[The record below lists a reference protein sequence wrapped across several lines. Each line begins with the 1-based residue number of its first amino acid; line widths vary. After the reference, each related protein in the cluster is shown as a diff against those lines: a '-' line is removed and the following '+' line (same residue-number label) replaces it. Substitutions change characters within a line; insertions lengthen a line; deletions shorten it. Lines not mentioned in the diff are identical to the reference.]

1 MSPGHA
7 ADEAVVDVSGL
18 ASRAMGA
25 PCSRIDTVKALL
37 THLISE
43 RALLYEQLSAAQLY
57 LSELH
62 TTVIIDLRHAARG
75 PSSWCLTGVVIPRLT
90 PLPPRLH
97 APLNHATLAFL
108 SVFGRR
114 ALAGWV
120 PSVARQSRS
129 RLATMAA
136 APPAAA
142 LRVAL
147 CQLPVTADKT
157 ANLDRAR
164 AAIDAAV
171 AGAPAAITN
180 GREAGRGPAGAPP
193 PATPAGVGLVVL
205 PECFNCPYDTSVF
218 SQYSEPVPPVGTP
231 LDGVAEA
238 DSPTVAMLQRAAAAA
253 GAVVVGGS
261 LPEAGADG
269 AVYNTCVVVGADG
282 TILATHR
289 KVHLFDVNVPGG
301 VCFKESDALTAGG
314 AVTSFSMG
322 DPVGTVGVG
331 ICYDVRFPEYAGV
344 LVRERGAQLLVFP
357 GAFNS
362 TTGPAH
368 WELLLRA
375 RALDGQCYVVACSP
389 AWGVDGDGGGGSGYE
404 AWGHSMVVGPWG
416 DVRVVAGRGQ
426 VRWRVRGLALLRYAL
441 EWLWGRWGQV
451 ARVGSREGLLG
462 RCLAAAPG

>member
-1 MSPGHA
+1 MVSP
-7 ADEAVVDVSGL
+7 
-18 ASRAMGA
+18 
-25 PCSRIDTVKALL
+25 P
-37 THLISE
+37 
-43 RALLYEQLSAAQLY
+43 
-57 LSELH
+57 
-62 TTVIIDLRHAARG
+62 
-75 PSSWCLTGVVIPRLT
+75 PT
-90 PLPPRLH
+90 P
-97 APLNHATLAFL
+97 
-108 SVFGRR
+108 
-114 ALAGWV
+114 
-120 PSVARQSRS
+120 
-129 RLATMAA
+129 
-136 APPAAA
+136 A

-147 CQLPVTADKT
+147 CQLPVTADKA

-164 AAIDAAV
+164 AAISAAV
-171 AGAPAAITN
+171 ADAPAAAAN
-180 GREAGRGPAGAPP
+180 AREAGSGPGGASSPIP
-193 PATPAGVGLVVL
+193 VPAGVGLIVL

-231 LDGVAEA
+231 LGQVADSA
-238 DSPTVAMLQRAAAAA
+238 SPTVSMLQQAAAAA

-269 AVYNTCVVVGADG
+269 AIYNTCVVVGADG

-289 KVHLFDVNVPGG
+289 KVHLFDVDVPGG

-344 LVRERGAQLLVFP
+344 LVRERGARMLVFP

-375 RALDGQCYVVACSP
+375 RAVDGQCFVVACSP
-389 AWGVDGDGGGGSGYE
+389 AWGADGEGGGGKGYE

-416 DVRVVAGRGQ
+416 DVRVVAGRGEET
-426 VRWRVRGLALLRYAL
+426 LYADINL
-441 EWLWGRWGQV
+441 EDVHRTRRAIPTSVQRRLDLYSLKT
-451 ARVGSREGLLG
+451 VGGDLG
-462 RCLAAAPG
+462 DGSPAAST